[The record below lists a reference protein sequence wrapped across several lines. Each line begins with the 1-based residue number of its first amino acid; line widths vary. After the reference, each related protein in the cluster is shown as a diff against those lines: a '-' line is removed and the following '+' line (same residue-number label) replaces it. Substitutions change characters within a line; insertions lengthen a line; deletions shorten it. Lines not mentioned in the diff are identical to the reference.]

1 MHRIYHVEELTILAK
16 SIGTSCGS
24 FVAIGTPL
32 ASTLKPLHLRLLTV
46 LGGSAGLAYLF
57 RYRTRLRVRIVQEL
71 PIPPTLSFE
80 AENLG
85 ASPMSLNP
93 TVTLTGWVLSN
104 NLKIV
109 FEVKEQDRSLPSHVP
124 RRFKA
129 GSTASTAEHVMLW
142 YRTYHFSP
150 TKGRTRRLRLRY
162 IDGPKL
168 SLLRFMLEL
177 AIFRLPASRLRE
189 LLFRWACR

>member
-1 MHRIYHVEELTILAK
+1 MALPPVCCKAHLAFVLDLK
-16 SIGTSCGS
+16 SIIQY
-24 FVAIGTPL
+24 FADDP
-32 ASTLKPLHLRLLTV
+32 LRLVYV
-46 LGGSAGLAYLF
+46 LGGSGGLAYWIHLL
-57 RYRTRLRVRIVQEL
+57 RYRTRLSVRIVQEHPKL
-71 PIPPTLSFE
+71 TILSFE

-93 TVTLTGWVLSN
+93 TVTLTGYVLSD

-109 FEVKEQDRSLPSHVP
+109 FEVKQQDRSLPSHVP

-129 GSTASTAEHVMLW
+129 GSTVSTAEHVMLW

-168 SLLRFMLEL
+168 SLWRFMLEV
-177 AIFRLPASRLRE
+177 AIFRWGSDRLRE
-189 LLFRWACR
+189 RLLDWAYRKDK